1 MDTGSLARLALT
13 IAGGGIAA
21 AVLVTRTPA
30 RPPSAPPPGVTAVL
44 GALPGGN
51 CGACGNSS
59 CFATAEAIA
68 AGREAAD
75 TCVAG
80 GQVTAR
86 AVAVALARVHGS
98 APGIR

>member
-13 IAGGGIAA
+13 IAGGGVAA
-21 AVLVTRTPA
+21 AVLVTRAPA
-30 RPPSAPPPGVTAVL
+30 RPHTTPPPGVTAVL

-51 CGACGNSS
+51 CGACGNRS

-68 AGREAAD
+68 AGRIAD
-75 TCVAG
+75 DACVAG
-80 GQVTAR
+80 GPATAR

-98 APGIR
+98 PPGIR